1 MGNIMLR
8 HLVGPAA
15 NPETEHVFSPG
26 PPLLALPALCLTLCS
41 DLAPSPLRHATP
53 PPCSNYS
60 WTGPSPNATPSPMC
74 SAPSVCR
81 VCPPLLTCPNSWSL
95 LPDAQGAFPG
105 PPCAPRRPG
114 PTHRSGRSP
123 ATPLQSHHAL
133 DLSPATSPGKPG
145 LGVSPGRGLGGR
157 GKRSPGTRDLY

>member
-15 NPETEHVFSPG
+15 NPETEHAFSPG
-26 PPLLALPALCLTLCS
+26 PPLLALPALCLTLCL
-41 DLAPSPLRHATP
+41 DLAPSPPRHATP

-105 PPCAPRRPG
+105 SPCAPRCQDPPIDPAGLRPLLCSL
-114 PTHRSGRSP
+114 T
-123 ATPLQSHHAL
+123 TPSTSH
-133 DLSPATSPGKPG
+133 PPPPQGN
-145 LGVSPGRGLGGR
+145 RG
-157 GKRSPGTRDLY
+157 